1 MRHKLLALVLGLF
14 WAWGLGAQDE
24 PLARSARPG
33 WWRPQHLERGYLGI
47 GHYQGVDIHQLT
59 LNANGLAQVPS
70 SEYSLATTPGYRAGF
85 FGQMLYNLTDTW
97 GFNFEAGFG
106 RRTSGFKVGL
116 GQGVE
121 GRHYQS
127 HVHYYGG
134 AGLVFRLLRRG
145 RFIPYG
151 AVNMN
156 LQGPLSINYYSFGF
170 NRESVRLPY
179 SPYSA
184 RPDTTGGLHFYA
196 QNYAHRTPLYGF
208 IWSVGVLQKIRK
220 RNDVVLWELSYERQP
235 GSFFWS
241 NYHFTEADI
250 KGEFITRIRGV
261 MFRVAYL
268 FD

>member
-1 MRHKLLALVLGLF
+1 MRHKLLALVVGLF
-14 WAWGLGAQDE
+14 GAWGLGAQDE

-33 WWRPQHLERGYLGI
+33 WWRPQHLERGYLGL
-47 GHYQGVDIHQLT
+47 GHYQGVDIHR
-59 LNANGLAQVPS
+59 LNLSEQGIAQSTANG
-70 SEYSLATTPGYRAGF
+70 YSLVSIPGHRAGF

-170 NRESVRLPY
+170 NRESIR
-179 SPYSA
+179 SPYPVMWDL
-184 RPDTTGGLHFYA
+184 PDTTGGLHFYA
-196 QNYAHRTPLYGF
+196 QNYVHRERLYGF

-220 RNDVVLWELSYERQP
+220 SNDIILWELSYERQP
-235 GSFFWS
+235 GTYV
-241 NYHFTEADI
+241 NGIYHFTEIDVR
-250 KGEFITRIRGV
+250 GRFITRIRGL